1 MGREE
6 REAYARARSLARA
19 AEAVRADWHRAVTS
33 VRAAVDPLLDAEV
46 AALLAPVPLARLQE
60 VTRGRLRTAD
70 VEAAGYTT
78 IGALREA
85 GEHALRRVPGVGAGR
100 ARQLAAAAGRFADT
114 VREALTVRLDADR
127 PTPGTTALLH
137 ALHPLV
143 TVGTAGRAT
152 VAEAE
157 EWAARLREPLAVAA
171 PLDAAWPRAAARSLA
186 ARCVPARGRAREA
199 ARAALAELR
208 ALVAEAAGAGLGE
221 RFAQT
226 SADLLRTPGSQAA
239 AWLDFALRAADYH
252 AVLAAAAGLD
262 PGSAAAAGDLP
273 AEIAEEVR
281 RQPLDERHVRVTLR
295 PYQSFGARF
304 ALARR
309 RVLLGDEMG
318 LGKSVQAIAVL
329 AHLMAEAE
337 DRRREPRPPVDAGA
351 LTGTE
356 RRLTG
361 FPGAREDPPPTD
373 PPGAREDPPPAA
385 PPGASGEPPATG
397 PGGPPSAAGTRALV
411 VCPTSLLVNW
421 QREFA
426 AHSALPVHVLY
437 GPGRAHAYQEWRA
450 GAGVGLTT
458 YTTLAKLPLADAS
471 QVATVVLDE
480 AQYVKNH
487 RTQRAGAA
495 REWTRQEARR
505 VLLLSGTPME
515 HRPAELAALVGLL
528 DETPHLTGPYA
539 PESPHAFR
547 AALAPVYLRR
557 EQADVLAELP
567 GVQHTRE
574 WLVPGPAENAA
585 YRAAVVAGSFPAMR
599 RAAFAGPEPS
609 AKAARLRDLVAE
621 AAANGR
627 KTLVFSYFPDVL
639 DAVRAHLP
647 PDVPVHGPVTGTLDA
662 RARQDLVDAFTTTD
676 GPAVLLA
683 PIRVAGL
690 GLNLQAASVVVL
702 CEPQTSTALESQAV
716 ARAHRMG
723 QARSVRVHHLLTPG
737 GIDTHLLGVQEE
749 RTHLFDTHARRS
761 VIAESIPE
769 ATDTFDAEIAR
780 RIVAEERGRLG
791 VAEAEGNGGGT
802 GRGDGDG

>member
-1 MGREE
+1 MGRDE

-33 VRAAVDPLLDAEV
+33 VRSAVDPLLEAEV

-78 IGALREA
+78 VGALHEA
-85 GEHALRRVPGVGAGR
+85 GEHALLRIPGVGVGR
-100 ARQLAAAAGRFADT
+100 ARQLTAAAGRFADT

-127 PTPGTTALLH
+127 PTPGTTALLR

-143 TVGTAGRAT
+143 VVGTAGRR
-152 VAEAE
+152 VVVEAE
-157 EWAARLREPLAVAA
+157 EWAGRLEEPLAVAA
-171 PLDAAWPRAAARSLA
+171 PLDAVWPRAAARSLA
-186 ARCVPARGRAREA
+186 ARCVPARGRALAA
-199 ARAALAELR
+199 ARSALDELR
-208 ALVAEAAGAGLGE
+208 ALVAEAAAAGLVE

-239 AWLDFALRAADYH
+239 AWTDFALRAADYH
-252 AVLAAAAGLD
+252 AVLASAAGLD
-262 PGSAAAAGDLP
+262 PGSAAVAGDLP

-281 RQPLDERHVRVTLR
+281 QQPLDERHLRVTLR

-329 AHLMAEAE
+329 AHLTAEAE
-337 DRRREPRPPVDAGA
+337 DWRRERRRRADTGA
-351 LTGTE
+351 LAPAE

-361 FPGAREDPPPTD
+361 FPGAHEEPS
-373 PPGAREDPPPAA
+373 PPGLPGPRDAWPP
-385 PPGASGEPPATG
+385 SGQDS
-397 PGGPPSAAGTRALV
+397 PSAAEARALV
-411 VCPTSLLVNW
+411 VCPTSLLINW

-426 AHSALPVHVLY
+426 THSALSVHVLY
-437 GPGRAHAYQEWRA
+437 GPGRARAYEEWRS
-450 GAGVGLTT
+450 GTGVGLTT
-458 YTTLAKLPLADAS
+458 YTSLAKLPVADVS
-471 QVATVVLDE
+471 EVATVVLDE

-487 RTQRAGAA
+487 RTQRAEAA
-495 REWTRQEARR
+495 REWTRQESRR

-515 HRPAELAALVGLL
+515 HRPAELAALVAFL
-528 DETPHLTGPYA
+528 DDRLRLTGPEA

-574 WLVPGPAENAA
+574 WLASGPAENAA
-585 YRAAVVAGSFPAMR
+585 YRAAVVAARFPAMR
-599 RAAFAGPEPS
+599 RAAFADPEHS

-639 DAVRAHLP
+639 DAVRPHLP
-647 PDVPVHGPVTGTLDA
+647 PDVPVHGPLTAAMDA
-662 RARQDLVDAFTTTD
+662 RARQDVVDAFTTTG

-702 CEPQTSTALESQAV
+702 CEPQTSTALESQAI

-737 GIDTHLLGVQEE
+737 GIDARLLAVQEE

-769 ATDTFDAEIAR
+769 ATDTFDADIAR
-780 RIVAEERGRLG
+780 RIVAEERERLG
-791 VAEAEGNGGGT
+791 VAETEGPDGPRAVRGGG
-802 GRGDGDG
+802 